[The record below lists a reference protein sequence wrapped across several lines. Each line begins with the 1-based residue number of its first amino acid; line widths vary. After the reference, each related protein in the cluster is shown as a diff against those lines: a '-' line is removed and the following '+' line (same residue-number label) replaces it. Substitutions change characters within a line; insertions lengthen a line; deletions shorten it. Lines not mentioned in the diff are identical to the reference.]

1 MQVSTGLPPPLM
13 SWAGTAVAGSPRQH
27 EQERLQRSSHRCL
40 SQLDASHPVAS
51 LPALNSSTPL
61 SKQKS
66 RILPML
72 ILQRYNLPHAKRP
85 SGAIFNCRVWIL
97 TTLWRSGVCTEAAV
111 GSVLSGCTD
120 KGSSQQQR
128 RRGQK
133 NVTTQLI
140 PLARN
145 GHRAQILF
153 ITRPPGTERQAGPG
167 EPDGC

>member
-40 SQLDASHPVAS
+40 SQLDAVSPGAASHPVAS

-97 TTLWRSGVCTEAAV
+97 TTLWRSGVCTEA
-111 GSVLSGCTD
+111 GG
-120 KGSSQQQR
+120 GQR
-128 RRGQK
+128 ALWLHRQRQLTAAAAAWPEECDHPAHSAGQK
-133 NVTTQLI
+133 
-140 PLARN
+140 
-145 GHRAQILF
+145 
-153 ITRPPGTERQAGPG
+153 RPPGANTIHNAPSRH
-167 EPDGC
+167 